1 MCLKVDETLAD
12 VLLVT
17 SLEPVVEAPQQ
28 VSEIVQFT
36 GRRLN
41 SKMQVYSGSK
51 PVCLSK
57 MLTLYELCIR
67 VLQNNIDCE
76 YSKSF
81 VAGCAESVSDLFSWC
96 PSWPSRRYCLSL
108 QTKSRSKGTYKTG
121 FVIVLKCNF

>member
-1 MCLKVDETLAD
+1 MCLKLRETLAD
-12 VLLVT
+12 VLLVA
-17 SLEPVVEAPQQ
+17 SLEPVVEPPQQ

-51 PVCLSK
+51 LVCHSK

-76 YSKSF
+76 YFKSF
-81 VAGCAESVSDLFSWC
+81 VAGCAECVSDLFSC
-96 PSWPSRRYCLSL
+96 AQAGLLEY
-108 QTKSRSKGTYKTG
+108 
-121 FVIVLKCNF
+121 IVPPYRQ